1 MRAFVYALVAA
12 AASAVSLRSMDT
24 AAGTAAPI
32 TAADVSNYASTKL
45 WKAGQG
51 LSKTEIQAGLVTEGF
66 KPDVAAAIVA
76 EFDKHPELRASPESL
91 GAAMAHLFTSA
102 GSPQDIGS
110 VTVADVATAASTA
123 PATAAPATAA

>member
-45 WKAGQG
+45 WEAGQG
-51 LSKTEIQAGLVTEGF
+51 KSPAQIQAGLEAEGF
-66 KPDVAAAIVA
+66 KPAVAKAIVGQFQA
-76 EFDKHPELRASPESL
+76 HPELTASAENL

>member
-24 AAGTAAPI
+24 AAGTSAPI

-51 LSKTEIQAGLVTEGF
+51 LSKTEIQAGLVAEGF
-66 KPDVAAAIVA
+66 KQDVAAAIVDQ
-76 EFDKHPELRASPESL
+76 FDKHPELRSSPENL

-102 GSPQDIGS
+102 GSPQDIGL
-110 VTVADVATAASTA
+110 VTVADVTAAATTA